1 MRTVDPHTFIVF
13 GATGDLVRR
22 KLLPALYHLAAGGA
36 LPDRLCVVGA
46 ARADLHE
53 EAFRRLVRESLAAA
67 GLEGN
72 GAGAWCDR
80 CVFYQQ
86 VAETDGAAFAA
97 LGRRLETIEAGAH
110 PGNRLFYLAVP
121 PAAFPAI
128 ASGLGEAGLQRTGGW
143 TRLVVEKPFGYDLE
157 SARALNRLAHR
168 HFDESQIYRIDHFL
182 GKETVQ
188 NLLVFRFANPVF
200 ESLWNRQHVERVEIT
215 VAETLGVGGRA
226 GYYDGVGALR
236 DMIQNHLL
244 QILSVLAMEVP
255 AHFEAEDI
263 RNEKVKVVH
272 SIAPIEPDAVVFG
285 QYGPGL
291 LVDGRRAAA
300 YRDERGIPA
309 GSRTE
314 TFAAVR
320 LEVANWRW
328 HGVPFLLRTGK
339 RMSRAVN
346 RVVVVFRRPPVP
358 FFDRMRARPPRANVL
373 VITLQPDEGFDLWLE
388 MKVPGQTFEVGDQR
402 LRFRYGEAFAR
413 RIPDAYETL
422 LLDAMAGDPSLFVR
436 SDWVEAAWELVTP
449 LLGAEVPVHEYPAG
463 SWGPAEASRLLPPGA
478 SWWNE

>member
-1 MRTVDPHTFIVF
+1 MRTVDPHTFVVF

-46 ARADLHE
+46 ARADLDE

-67 GLEGN
+67 GLG
-72 GAGAWCDR
+72 GGDAGAWCDR
-80 CVFYQQ
+80 CVFYQR
-86 VAETDGAAFAA
+86 VAETDAAAFSA
-97 LGRRLETIEAGAH
+97 LGRRLEAVEAGAH

-121 PAAFPAI
+121 PAAFPSI
-128 ASGLGEAGLQRTGGW
+128 AGGLGEAGLQRTGGW

-157 SARALNRLAHR
+157 SARALNRLVHR

-226 GYYDGVGALR
+226 GYYDEVGALR

-263 RNEKVKVVH
+263 RNEKVKVIH
-272 SIAPIEPDAVVFG
+272 SIAPIDAEAVVFG
-285 QYGPGL
+285 QYGAG
-291 LVDGRRAAA
+291 LVDGRPAAA
-300 YRDERGIPA
+300 YRAERGISA

-320 LEVANWRW
+320 LEIANWRW
-328 HGVPFLLRTGK
+328 HGVPFVLRTGK
-339 RMSRAVN
+339 RMARAVN

-373 VITLQPDEGFDLWLE
+373 VITLQPDEGFDLWLG
-388 MKVPGQTFEVGDQR
+388 MKVPGQTFEVDDQR
-402 LRFRYGEAFAR
+402 LRFRYGEAFSA

-436 SDWVEAAWELVTP
+436 SDWVEAAWALVEP

-463 SWGPAEASRLLPPGA
+463 SWGPAGADRLLSPEA
-478 SWWNE
+478 AWWND